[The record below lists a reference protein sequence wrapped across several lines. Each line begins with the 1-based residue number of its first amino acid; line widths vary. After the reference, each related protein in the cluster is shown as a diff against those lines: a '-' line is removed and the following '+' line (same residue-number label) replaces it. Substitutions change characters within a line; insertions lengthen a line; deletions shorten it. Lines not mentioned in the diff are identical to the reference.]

1 MPFFPSTHLASGFL
15 LDARSLP
22 STSRFGRPL
31 AGLFLL
37 FLSVVLLVP
46 SSKAQL
52 QKNDLTF
59 RVGGTASFP
68 TNPSTLS
75 DQYSF
80 GRGLNVGLGVYLT
93 PSFDLQ
99 VGFEYSRYLLDD
111 PSSVN
116 RDFYLGERFPISPST
131 SPLVPDGAD
140 IGIPQNPS
148 LSQLGIIS
156 GGDVTRSTFS
166 LGIKWTLSRGNSFHT
181 YLRGV
186 GHISSLTRR
195 KYVVGERPIPQGDL
209 SPDIRTAAASQ
220 LQRDL
225 DRFAGEITKI
235 ATGFSTGLGFL
246 FPIGYTGAIFA
257 EPSYTVHYAD
267 LQTVQ
272 AFDIRVGF
280 ILGEF

>member
-1 MPFFPSTHLASGFL
+1 MPFFSSMRLVPSSLPAAF
-15 LDARSLP
+15 SLP
-22 STSRFGRPL
+22 STSRVPHLF
-31 AGLFLL
+31 AGLTLL
-37 FLSVVLLVP
+37 LLSAVFWVP
-46 SSKAQL
+46 TSSAQL

-99 VGFEYSRYLLDD
+99 AGFEYSRYLLDA
-111 PSSVN
+111 PSSVD
-116 RDFYLGERFPISPST
+116 RDFYLGDRFPISPST
-131 SPLVPDGAD
+131 SPFVPEGAD
-140 IGIPQNPS
+140 IGIPDNPS

-166 LGIKWTLSRGNSFHT
+166 LGVKWTLSRGSSFRT

-195 KYVVGERPIPQGDL
+195 EYVVGQRPIPQGDI
-209 SPDIRTAAASQ
+209 PPEIQTAAAAQ

>member
-1 MPFFPSTHLASGFL
+1 MRFFSSARVIPTPPSALSFTPSVSHLYRAFL
-15 LDARSLP
+15 GTVLGLLM
-22 STSRFGRPL
+22 TS
-31 AGLFLL
+31 
-37 FLSVVLLVP
+37 LLVP
-46 SSKAQL
+46 TSHAQL

-59 RVGGTASFP
+59 RVSGTGSFP

-80 GRGLNVGLGVYLT
+80 GRGLNAGLGVYLT

-99 VGFEYSRYLLDD
+99 VGFEYTRYKMDD

-116 RDFYLGERFPISPST
+116 RDFYLGDRFPISPST
-131 SPLVPDGAD
+131 SPLVPEDAD
-140 IGIPQNPS
+140 LGIPENPS

-156 GGDVTRSTFS
+156 GGDVTRTTVS
-166 LGIKWTLSRGNSFHT
+166 LGVKWTLSRGDSFHT

-186 GHISSLTRR
+186 GHVSSLTRR
-195 KYVVGERPIPQGDL
+195 AYVVGERPIPQGDL
-209 SPDIRTAAASQ
+209 PTEVRTAAAAQ
-220 LQRDL
+220 LERDL
-225 DRFAGEITKI
+225 DRFAGEISKI
-235 ATGFSTGLGFL
+235 ATGFSAGLGFL

-272 AFDIRVGF
+272 AFDVRVGF